1 VQEIGMRG
9 PALGR
14 QRGAEHGGGV
24 GMRFERGQ
32 HGVRC

>member
-1 VQEIGMRG
+1 VGG
-9 PALGR
+9 AALGL

-32 HGVRC
+32 HAFDASRASG